1 MMMYERLSMERVVVL
16 LLAVVRR
23 QQRHSRSAAEEVRG
37 GEATL
42 LLLLLLLLLVLASL
56 KRSKMVVVLCAG
68 QPMVRSYLLT
78 LHSHVVLLVAEEVAL
93 EWVLRRRLELVP
105 WQLQVRQAEEAVVCE
120 HQPLQPQAQQV

>member
-1 MMMYERLSMERVVVL
+1 MYERLSMERVVVL

-23 QQRHSRSAAEEVRG
+23 QQRHSRSAAEEGRG

-42 LLLLLLLLLVLASL
+42 LLLLLLLLLLASL

-68 QPMVRSYLLT
+68 QPMVRSLT
-78 LHSHVVLLVAEEVAL
+78 LHSHVLLLVAEEVAL

>member
-1 MMMYERLSMERVVVL
+1 MERVVVL

-68 QPMVRSYLLT
+68 QPMVRSLT
-78 LHSHVVLLVAEEVAL
+78 LHSHVLLLVAEEVAL

>member
-1 MMMYERLSMERVVVL
+1 MERVVVL

-42 LLLLLLLLLVLASL
+42 LLLLLLLLLLASL

-68 QPMVRSYLLT
+68 QPMVRSLT
-78 LHSHVVLLVAEEVAL
+78 LHSHVLLLVAEEVAL

>member
-1 MMMYERLSMERVVVL
+1 MYERLSMERVVVL

-42 LLLLLLLLLVLASL
+42 LLLLLLLLLLASL

-68 QPMVRSYLLT
+68 QPMVRSLT
-78 LHSHVVLLVAEEVAL
+78 LHSHVLLLVAEEVAL

>member
-42 LLLLLLLLLVLASL
+42 LLLLLLLLLLASL

-68 QPMVRSYLLT
+68 QPMVRSLT
-78 LHSHVVLLVAEEVAL
+78 LHSHVLLLVAEEVAL

>member
-37 GEATL
+37 CEATL
-42 LLLLLLLLLVLASL
+42 LLLLLLLLLLASL

-68 QPMVRSYLLT
+68 QPMVRSLT
-78 LHSHVVLLVAEEVAL
+78 LHSHVLLLVAEEVAL

>member
-42 LLLLLLLLLVLASL
+42 LLLLLLLLLLASL
-56 KRSKMVVVLCAG
+56 KRSKMVVVLCAR
-68 QPMVRSYLLT
+68 QPMVRSLT
-78 LHSHVVLLVAEEVAL
+78 LHSHVLLLVAEEVAL
-93 EWVLRRRLELVP
+93 EWVLRRRLVLVP